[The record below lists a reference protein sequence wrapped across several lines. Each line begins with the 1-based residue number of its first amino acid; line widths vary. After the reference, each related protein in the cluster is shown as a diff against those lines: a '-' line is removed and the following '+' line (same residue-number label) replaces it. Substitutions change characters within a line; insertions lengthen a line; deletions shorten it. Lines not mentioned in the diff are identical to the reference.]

1 VRAHPLHR
9 SFHHLAVGVVKACT
23 LCKQVRSLHPLWGGG
38 HGDGAVHLRQGVPG
52 LAMMPACLNM
62 QGRPLLRCCR
72 ERLRAW
78 SNVSLTAKTVWL
90 SLFQGAQSPPGRVDA
105 PLITQQHILGDQ
117 LLVWRRLLAGV
128 PGS

>member
-1 VRAHPLHR
+1 
-9 SFHHLAVGVVKACT
+9 VG
-23 LCKQVRSLHPLWGGG
+23 W